1 MKTTGTIDLTP
12 TWESAM
18 PLLLIV
24 LEDGTAEGKKAA
36 REELMRLARDV
47 DKANAYLAKERP
59 ILEAVK

>member
-1 MKTTGTIDLTP
+1 MTTISIKP
-12 TWESAM
+12 TWEQAM
-18 PLLLIV
+18 PLLILI
-24 LEDGTAEGKKAA
+24 LESASPEGKQAA